1 MTDSIRAEMRF
12 PVRSNPS
19 SWAVLLMRSS
29 LGVTPNV
36 TARRKRTRAI
46 SPSGTSS
53 MSAKRGVG
61 LASRKS
67 LIRRIGSA
75 SGDGGETSGTAVGE
89 VTGSNNASRKVLAA
103 MAKDLELGG
112 FAPVIKANGEP
123 LDALAQEYERVAAAL
138 TELRN
143 A

>member
-53 MSAKRGVG
+53 ISAKRGAG

-75 SGDGGETSGTAVGE
+75 LGDGGETSGPPLGEITAVGKVTAVGE
-89 VTGSNNASRKVLAA
+89 VTGSSNASRKAVGIRAWFKSRWQRVASVFSGPLSP
-103 MAKDLELGG
+103 G
-112 FAPVIKANGEP
+112 FAG
-123 LDALAQEYERVAAAL
+123 ERV
-138 TELRN
+138 R
-143 A
+143 